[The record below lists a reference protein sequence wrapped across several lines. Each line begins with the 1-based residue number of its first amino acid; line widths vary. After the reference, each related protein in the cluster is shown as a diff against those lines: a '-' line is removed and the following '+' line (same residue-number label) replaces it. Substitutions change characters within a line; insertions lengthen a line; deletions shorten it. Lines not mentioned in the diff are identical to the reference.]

1 MFFLD
6 TPEPGIAR
14 LTIDAPA
21 RRNAIP
27 VAEWDRLA
35 TSVTALPRE
44 ARVLL
49 IGGTADF
56 SAGADLGE
64 FDGFRQEPAAA
75 ARFRQAM
82 RVGIDALAAVPI
94 PVIAVIAG
102 GCYGA
107 GVALALAADIRVAG
121 ERARFAVTPSRLGIG
136 YPAQDIARLAG
147 LVGRGQAARML
158 YAAEVIEAH
167 RASVIGLVE
176 TVAAEPWTEATILA
190 REIADKSNLSTRM
203 LKSVLSNGNGDPDA
217 SFDAL
222 FAGPDL
228 AEGLAAHRER
238 RAARFA

>member
-27 VAEWDRLA
+27 VAEWRRLA
-35 TSVTALPRE
+35 TTLAALPDDC
-44 ARVLL
+44 RVLL
-49 IGGTADF
+49 IGGSRDF

-64 FDGFRQEPAAA
+64 FDGFRHDPAAV

-82 RVGIDALAAVPI
+82 RAGIDALAAVPV
-94 PVIAVIAG
+94 PVLAVIAG

-107 GVALALAADIRVAG
+107 GVALALAADIRIAG
-121 ERARFAVTPSRLGIG
+121 ERAQFAVTPAKLGIG
-136 YPAQDIARLAG
+136 YPAEDVTRLAA

-158 YAAEVIEAH
+158 YAAEVLNAP
-167 RASVIGLVE
+167 RAAAIGLVE
-176 TVAAEPWTEATILA
+176 TVADDPWAEAMILGK
-190 REIADKSNLSTRM
+190 RIADNSTRSTRM
-203 LKSVLSNGNGDPDA
+203 LKFVLNDAAGDFDA
-217 SFDAL
+217 TFDAL

>member
-1 MFFLD
+1 MLFLD

-35 TSVTALPRE
+35 ATLAALP
-44 ARVLL
+44 ADCRVLL
-49 IGGTADF
+49 IGGTREF

-64 FDGFRQEPAAA
+64 FDGFRHDPAAA
-75 ARFRQAM
+75 SRFRQAM
-82 RVGIDALAAVPI
+82 RAGIDALAAVPV
-94 PVIAVIAG
+94 PVVAVIAG

-121 ERARFAVTPSRLGIG
+121 EKAQFAVTPARLGIG
-136 YPAQDIARLAG
+136 YPAEDIARLAA

-158 YAAEVIEAH
+158 YAAEVLDAH
-167 RASVIGLVE
+167 RAAAIGLVE
-176 TVAAEPWTEATILA
+176 TVAADVWEEAMQLA
-190 REIADKSNLSTRM
+190 RQIAVNSTRSTRM
-203 LKSVLSNGNGDPDA
+203 LKSVLNDAAGNADA
-217 SFDAL
+217 AFDAL

-238 RAARFA
+238 RTARFA